1 MKISNDIFQNKYLSI
16 QKLANK
22 ELPMNISRELLNTLQ
37 ELRKGQEEFEVRRLE
52 LAKKYA
58 TYSKN
63 GKPKLKDGKYIF
75 TWDNEAKFLKWHQ
88 ALIKEEREY
97 NINPVKLPEDFKIS
111 TADLLLLKDIIIEL

>member
-1 MKISNDIFQNKYLSI
+1 
-16 QKLANK
+16 
-22 ELPMNISRELLNTLQ
+22 MNISRELLNTLQ